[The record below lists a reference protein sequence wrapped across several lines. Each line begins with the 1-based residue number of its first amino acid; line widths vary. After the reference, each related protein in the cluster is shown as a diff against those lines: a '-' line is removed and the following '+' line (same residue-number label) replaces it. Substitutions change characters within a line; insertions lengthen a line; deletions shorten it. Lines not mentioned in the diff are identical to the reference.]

1 MSAPLRHVFPKHVAS
16 SLGFTCDMPMS
27 SLLPFCGR
35 CSERMYSSMVLK
47 RCKLSRFCTRSG
59 HSRLESFE
67 HSRNASIFH
76 ADRGLF
82 AHTKRQYGSKRS
94 HVSTSKTVIQIQRDN
109 FSSERNFTTIT
120 CRRKE
125 KLVSVVSTDLHKKSG
140 IDCGILN
147 VDVLCKNINSGPGK
161 QMKEAT
167 NSSPTENI
175 YTIPNL
181 LTVGRMLSAP
191 FLGYMVMSENFQ
203 WALGLFAFAGVSDLL
218 DGYIARNFKNQNSI
232 LGSALDPMADKILVS
247 VLVLTLTS
255 VNLIPLPLTALIVG
269 RDVALIA
276 AAFYLRYITL
286 PPPKTVSRYFDVTLV
301 SAKLEPF
308 LISKWNTAFQLSL
321 VAFTLAAPVFNYV
334 DHPLLQGLWYLTG
347 STTFIS
353 GALYVVYWRDSVK
366 ILNQVKK

>member
-1 MSAPLRHVFPKHVAS
+1 MSAPLRRVFPKHVDNIR
-16 SLGFTCDMPMS
+16 GFMCDMSMS
-27 SLLPFCGR
+27 SLLPFCSR
-35 CSERMYSSMVLK
+35 CSERVYSSLGLR
-47 RCKLSRFCTRSG
+47 RCKIPKLCTRTG
-59 HSRLESFE
+59 RLKFESFAN
-67 HSRNASIFH
+67 SRNASVFH
-76 ADRGLF
+76 DDRGLYRH
-82 AHTKRQYGSKRS
+82 AKQQYGSKRN
-94 HVSTSKTVIQIQRDN
+94 HVSTSNTVIQIQRAN
-109 FSSERNFTTIT
+109 LSAKRSFGTFM

-125 KLVSVVSTDLHKKSG
+125 KAVSVISTDLQKQSG
-140 IDCGILN
+140 TDCRILK
-147 VDVLCKNINSGPGK
+147 VDVWCKNINSGPRK
-161 QMKEAT
+161 QVKEAT
-167 NSSPTENI
+167 TSSPTENI

-286 PPPKTVSRYFDVTLV
+286 PPPKTLSRYFDVTLV

-366 ILNQVKK
+366 VLNQVKK

>member
-1 MSAPLRHVFPKHVAS
+1 MAAPLRRVFAKHAAD
-16 SLGFTCDMPMS
+16 FRDFMCDMPLS
-27 SLLPFCGR
+27 SVLPFCSR
-35 CSERMYSSMVLK
+35 CSERMYSSIILK
-47 RCKLSRFCTRSG
+47 RCGVPNMSTLTGRSNFKLVTNC
-59 HSRLESFE
+59 
-67 HSRNASIFH
+67 RNASLFH
-76 ADRGLF
+76 VDRGPYSH
-82 AHTKRQYGSKRS
+82 AKQKYGNKQNN
-94 HVSTSKTVIQIQRDN
+94 VSVSNNIMQAANVSVQ
-109 FSSERNFTTIT
+109 RNFASLI
-120 CRRKE
+120 CRRNE
-125 KLVSVVSTDLHKKSG
+125 TTVSVISTILHKQSG
-140 IDCGILN
+140 TDCRRLK
-147 VDVLCKNINSGPGK
+147 VDVLCKNINSGAGK
-161 QMKEAT
+161 QLKEAT
-167 NSSPTENI
+167 TSSPKENI

-191 FLGYMVMSENFQ
+191 FLGYMVMSENFE

-286 PPPKTVSRYFDVTLV
+286 PPPKTLSRYFDVTLV

-353 GALYVVYWRDSVK
+353 GVLYVVYWRDSVK
-366 ILNQVKK
+366 ILNQGKK